1 MSDQGL
7 SDIVFYIQ
15 SQPAVDHVVPAPTLG
30 PLGKVLLATGKFR
43 LSAEA
48 NSDI

>member
-1 MSDQGL
+1 MSDQEL

-15 SQPAVDHVVPAPTLG
+15 SQPAGPCRTGPDAR

-48 NSDI
+48 NSGI